1 MNEHRFDR
9 DVDPPDDEG
18 SFLPRPEFFSTIYR
32 LASHP
37 DVAVRYY
44 AAEQFVALME
54 ASCPPSE
61 AAVNA
66 VELVNHIL
74 ALGQVRE
81 GVEQFTTGFHFAV
94 AVNED
99 WDQFGDDGATARL
112 VFEIVSLPLVVD
124 RAAAL
129 SSFVLYL
136 VETDELL
143 EPNRGHI
150 RRFLLAARGDRI
162 VRPIS

>member
-9 DVDPPDDEG
+9 DVAAPDDEG
-18 SFLPRPEFFSTIYR
+18 PFLPRPEFFSTIYR
-32 LASHP
+32 LAGHP

-44 AAEQFVALME
+44 AAEQFAALME
-54 ASCPPSE
+54 GSCPPSE

-66 VELVNHIL
+66 VELVDHIL
-74 ALGQVRE
+74 AQGQVRE
-81 GVEQFTTGFHFAV
+81 GVEQFTAGE
-94 AVNED
+94 AVNDD

-129 SSFVLYL
+129 SSLVLRL
-136 VETDELL
+136 VETNEPL
-143 EPNRGHI
+143 EPRRGHI
-150 RRFLLAARGDRI
+150 RRFLLAARGGRF
-162 VRPIS
+162 VRVIS